1 MSPAPQPP
9 APAIRWALS
18 ATDDQVGPACSNVP
32 VPPTIAMGDAFREA
46 YSQGYRHALADVRK
60 HLSEPPAPVASSP
73 EKENAD
79 GLPGTPGR
87 EEPTAM
93 RLQSPSDNAEVCI
106 CAAIRMV
113 NGEVWRG
120 HRHDDCI
127 ATAGKAGATRA
138 EIAGAEQGFI
148 TSHNR
153 FVGRKEA
160 ARIQAVAGIVSP
172 DSGWIPRPDRE
183 LFSEDLYL
191 RDWRSPAPG
200 EAQSACST
208 PPEDQPGNAS
218 SSSSVVPLASSPAHR
233 ICFVGTCGKP
243 DVNAPDEGTWPTCSK
258 YPPACVDHLAFV
270 PPPQR
275 KGVASSPAAPEVG
288 AYDIVLGLIEVAKSE
303 EPETAF
309 SRLVIQRLRR
319 VRDMLEAASSPAPPA
334 SGDRKMEEQKTDGL
348 LGCTASGI
356 QHGPPSTSRRPSD
369 ALATYA
375 EWCGSIHDDGCPQD
389 DTCDCSAKWINDG
402 VTDAVNILK
411 STGR

>member
-1 MSPAPQPP
+1 MTDPMSPAPQPP
-9 APAIRWALS
+9 ALAPQVLHCPTLKYTVVNEQPCAVCGEPLRSGDLCYRNS
-18 ATDDQVGPACSNVP
+18 AENPDEW
-32 VPPTIAMGDAFREA
+32 R
-46 YSQGYRHALADVRK
+46 
-60 HLSEPPAPVASSP
+60 HLSHGPPAPV
-73 EKENAD
+73 
-79 GLPGTPGR
+79 
-87 EEPTAM
+87 
-93 RLQSPSDNAEVCI
+93 
-106 CAAIRMV
+106 
-113 NGEVWRG
+113 
-120 HRHDDCI
+120 
-127 ATAGKAGATRA
+127 
-138 EIAGAEQGFI
+138 
-148 TSHNR
+148 
-153 FVGRKEA
+153 
-160 ARIQAVAGIVSP
+160 
-172 DSGWIPRPDRE
+172 
-183 LFSEDLYL
+183 
-191 RDWRSPAPG
+191 
-200 EAQSACST
+200 
-208 PPEDQPGNAS
+208 
-218 SSSSVVPLASSPAHR
+218 ASSPAHR